1 MAICQKTDAACCTLS
16 GNPATLM
23 PRPRHTIPVTLLA
36 AALVAALPNAAPAA
50 ELPAPG
56 FEIGARVGYAFS
68 AGNIGAVANGT
79 DQNVSD
85 FVSGQWPLWLDL
97 GYRFTPN
104 WYLGGFFQY
113 GFGVVNEDEQAVC
126 RNANVN
132 CSASDVR
139 LGVMGRYQFA
149 VGGPVLP
156 WLGLGVGYEWGS
168 FSLRGPILTVDTASE
183 QSRSG
188 FEFANFQAGAD
199 YYLAPRVTVAPFIS
213 VSVGQYQSVSTTTTI
228 GTTTTIT
235 TTTEEDLAKKS
246 LHEWILIGLRFGFMP

>member
-1 MAICQKTDAACCTLS
+1 
-16 GNPATLM
+16 M
-23 PRPRHTIPVTLLA
+23 PGSRHTIPVTLLA
-36 AALVAALPNAAPAA
+36 AALVAVLPAGAQAA

-68 AGNIGAVANGT
+68 AGNIGAPPNGT
-79 DQNVSD
+79 DQNLSD
-85 FVSGQWPLWLDL
+85 FVSGQWPLWLDV
-97 GYRFTPN
+97 GYRLTPSF
-104 WYLGGFFQY
+104 YLGGFFQY
-113 GFGVVNEDEQAVC
+113 GFGTVNEDEQAGC

-139 LGVMGRYQFA
+139 LGVMGRYQFGVA
-149 VGGPVLP
+149 GPLLP

-168 FSLRGPILTVDTASE
+168 FSVRGPILGVDTASE

-213 VSVGQYQSVSTTTTI
+213 VSIGQYQSVSTTTTV
-228 GTTTTIT
+228 GMTTTTT
-235 TTTEEDLAKKS
+235 DEDLAKKS
-246 LHEWILIGLRFGFMP
+246 LHEWILIGLRFAFMP

>member
-1 MAICQKTDAACCTLS
+1 LLYLS

-23 PRPRHTIPVTLLA
+23 PRHTIPVTVLA
-36 AALVAALPNAAPAA
+36 VALVAALPNAARAA

-56 FEIGARVGYAFS
+56 FEIGLRFGYAFA
-68 AGNIGAVANGT
+68 AGNIGAPPNGT
-79 DQNVSD
+79 DEKLSD
-85 FVSGQWPLWLDL
+85 FVSGQWPVWVDL

-104 WYLGGFFQY
+104 LYLGGLFQY
-113 GFGVVNEDEQAVC
+113 GFGAVNEDEQDGC

-149 VGGPVLP
+149 PTGPVLP

-168 FSLRGPILTVDTASE
+168 FSVHQSVLGDTSTDV
-183 QSRSG
+183 SRAG

-199 YYLAPRVTVAPFIS
+199 YYLAPRVTVSPFIS
-213 VSVGQYQSVSTTTTI
+213 VSIGQYQSVSTTTTL
-228 GTTTTIT
+228 GMTTTTSD
-235 TTTEEDLAKKS
+235 EDLAKKS
-246 LHEWILIGLRFGFMP
+246 LHEWIMIGLRFGFMP

>member
-1 MAICQKTDAACCTLS
+1 M
-16 GNPATLM
+16 
-23 PRPRHTIPVTLLA
+23 PRHTIPVTLLA
-36 AALVAALPNAAPAA
+36 AALVAATPNAALAA

-56 FEIGARVGYAFS
+56 LEIGARVGYAFS
-68 AGNIGAVANGT
+68 AGNIGAAPNGT
-79 DQNVSD
+79 DNNLSD
-85 FVSGQWPLWLDL
+85 FVSGQWPLWLDV

-104 WYLGGFFQY
+104 LYLGGLFQY
-113 GFGVVNEDEQAVC
+113 GFGVVNEDEQDGC

-149 VGGPVLP
+149 VSGPLLP

-168 FSLRGPILTVDTASE
+168 YSLRQTVLGDTKTDVSL
-183 QSRSG
+183 SG
-188 FEFANFQAGAD
+188 FELANFQAGAD

-228 GTTTTIT
+228 GMTSTTTDD
-235 TTTEEDLAKKS
+235 DLAKKS
-246 LHEWILIGLRFGFMP
+246 LHQWILIGVRFGFMP